1 MTKTELTIPDEVI
14 DRRILL
20 ARGQK
25 VLLDSDLASLYG
37 VTTKRLNEQVKRNI
51 ERFPEDFMFQL
62 TADEHD
68 VLRSQIATLKTG
80 RGQHRK
86 YRPFVFTEHGAIMA
100 ASVLNSSQAIE
111 MSVYVVRPFVRSSSR
126 NPGDAQGLGSQARR
140 SGKEVR

>member
-1 MTKTELTIPDEVI
+1 MAKTELTMPDEVVE
-14 DRRILL
+14 RRILL

-68 VLRSQIATLKTG
+68 ALRSQIATLKTG

-86 YRPFVFTEHGAIMA
+86 YRAFRVHGTWCDHGRKRFELFAGDRDERLRRP
-100 ASVLNSSQAIE
+100 SVH
-111 MSVYVVRPFVRSSSR
+111 SSSR
-126 NPGDAQGLGSQARR
+126 TLGDAQGLGS
-140 SGKEVR
+140 